1 MTVYIAQYD
10 TSLNMMN
17 IVSALLQEKA
27 VSALR
32 HFTTCF
38 YKMKNGS
45 SVPELQDSLINTY
58 IENLRQSSETTRQVE
73 SFMQV
78 LSDPV
83 WFTKESRRMLWEG
96 FALALGVL
104 PKFMLNGYLA
114 GIRFVRA
121 LILSIAETVGVK
133 REGESNSV
141 INESILTRLF
151 HCCFKAMNDYTI
163 DS

>member
-58 IENLRQSSETTRQVE
+58 IENLRQSSETTR
-73 SFMQV
+73 
-78 LSDPV
+78 
-83 WFTKESRRMLWEG
+83 EG